1 MSSQYDDE
9 YEDEEEEAPPPKP
22 KKPRKPIDWPFWI
35 MIVGTVGFLMIFGAI
50 TVMAPR
56 RPFLT
61 IRTIGEITRG
71 KPTAAAT
78 VVPKPAGTAPA
89 GATTPAAGT
98 TPGAA
103 TTPAA
108 GTTPGAATTPAAATT
123 PVGPAPKP
131 K

>member
-1 MSSQYDDE
+1 MSRRYEEE
-9 YEDEEEEAPPPKP
+9 YDEEEEEEAAPPPKP
-22 KKPRKPIDWPFWI
+22 KKHRKPIDWPLWI
-35 MIVGTVGFLMIFGAI
+35 MIVGTVGFLAIFGAI

-61 IRTIGEITRG
+61 IRTIGEMTRA
-71 KPTAAAT
+71 KPPAAAT
-78 VVPKPAGTAPA
+78 AAPKPA

-98 TPGAA
+98 PPAAGAA

-108 GTTPGAATTPAAATT
+108 GTTPGAATTPAPAGT
-123 PVGPAPKP
+123 PTGPAAKP